1 MAAGFGAFPM
11 SISRTSRMRRF
22 AVLALGFALV
32 GCNTLANAPTVPQDE
47 TEMAASPSNIA
58 SLTQVIHQN
67 PNDPQAYNVRGTVLG
82 RANRN
87 QEAIA
92 DFNKAISLDPN
103 YAQAYANRGVVHRQ
117 MRRLEAALADFNK
130 ALEIDPTY
138 VPAWVGRGIVYRQ
151 QGQARSAFDDF
162 NKAIALKPD
171 NAQAYHNRGLLY
183 QSQKQHNYAID
194 DFTTAVG
201 LSRTAEPLVAR
212 ALSYIAINDF
222 KAAASDLDDAVQ
234 MEPESLQA
242 WTARG
247 LAYEKLGNKERA
259 AGSYGRALQLKQ
271 NYEPAKTGFARV
283 GGRVGQNYET
293 F

>member
-1 MAAGFGAFPM
+1 M
-11 SISRTSRMRRF
+11 SITLPSRTRSAAIF
-22 AVLALGFALV
+22 AALAASLALA
-32 GCNTLANAPTVPQDE
+32 GCNTLANAPTTPPDE
-47 TEMAASPSNIA
+47 TQMVASPSNIA
-58 SLTQVIHQN
+58 SLTEVIQGN

-87 QEAIA
+87 QEAIT

-117 MRRLEAALADFNK
+117 MRRLDAALADFNK
-130 ALEIDPTY
+130 ALEIDPAY

-151 QGQARSAFDDF
+151 QNQARPAFEDF

-171 NAQAYHNRGLLY
+171 EAQAYHNRGLLY
-183 QSQKQHNYAID
+183 QSQKQHQYAID
-194 DFTTAVG
+194 DFTTAMG
-201 LSRTAEPLVAR
+201 LSRKAEPLVAR
-212 ALSYIAINDF
+212 SLSYIAINDF
-222 KAAASDLDDAVQ
+222 KSASSDLDDAVQ
-234 MEPESLQA
+234 MDPESLQA

-247 LAYEKLGNKERA
+247 LAYEKLGNKDRA
-259 AGSYGRALQLKQ
+259 AGSYARALQLKQ